1 MLTQEQKNEITKL
14 VEENLDRA
22 ENIWHEVGDKLVKFS
37 EAVTMDSREKFE
49 SVPSLIPGHS
59 IVYEGKPKVETYI
72 ALVADMRDSSGHL
85 LQAISGRTTTVS
97 QLQRVYY
104 ETSALL
110 PALAQTIKY
119 KDGVVTEYLGDGV
132 LSLFLVKNID
142 DEATRYKAIYA
153 AYDAASN
160 CIGDTRDI
168 INHQLLHRYNL
179 PALNLGVGLSMS
191 EALVTLIGLKSEK
204 QAKVVGEC
212 VYRATKLSAG
222 VNEISVDEMMKKSWP
237 KGKAGTIGFRSISRR
252 SVNGYVIEK
261 KN

>member
-1 MLTQEQKNEITKL
+1 MLTQEQKIEISTL
-14 VEENLDRA
+14 VKESLDRA
-22 ENIWHEVGDKLVKFS
+22 EHIWYEVGDKLVKFA

-49 SVPSLIPGHS
+49 SVTSLIPGHS

-72 ALVADMRDSSGHL
+72 ALVADLRDSSGHL
-85 LQAISGRTTTVS
+85 LQAISSRTSRVS

-119 KDGVVTEYLGDGV
+119 NNGVVTEYLGDGV
-132 LSLFLVKNID
+132 LSLFRVKD
-142 DEATRYKAIYA
+142 VEDEETRSKTIYA

-160 CIGDTRDI
+160 CIGDTREI
-168 INHQLLHRYNL
+168 INQHLLSRYNL

-191 EALVTLIGLKSEK
+191 EALVTLIGLKNER
-204 QAKVVGEC
+204 QAKVVGQC
-212 VYRATKLSAG
+212 VYRATKLSSG

-237 KGKAGTIGFRSISRR
+237 KGKGGTIGFRSISRR
-252 SVNGYVIEK
+252 SVDGYVIEK
-261 KN
+261 RT